1 MVFSII
7 VVVYFFLIQV
17 SINSVKVMDMFIEK
31 ILEID
36 HCCLKSFYFN
46 LIN

>member
-17 SINSVKVMDMFIEK
+17 SINSAKVMDMFIEK
-31 ILEID
+31 IFGD
-36 HCCLKSFYFN
+36 
-46 LIN
+46 

>member
-17 SINSVKVMDMFIEK
+17 SINSAKVIDMFIEK
-31 ILEID
+31 NFGD
-36 HCCLKSFYFN
+36 
-46 LIN
+46 

>member
-31 ILEID
+31 YIGD
-36 HCCLKSFYFN
+36 
-46 LIN
+46 

>member
-31 ILEID
+31 IFGD
-36 HCCLKSFYFN
+36 
-46 LIN
+46 